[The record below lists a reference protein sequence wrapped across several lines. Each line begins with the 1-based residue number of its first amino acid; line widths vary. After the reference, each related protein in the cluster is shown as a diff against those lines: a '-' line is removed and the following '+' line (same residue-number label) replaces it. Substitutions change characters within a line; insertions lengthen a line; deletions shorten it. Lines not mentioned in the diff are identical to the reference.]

1 MNEKHIG
8 SNFDDFL
15 SEEGILEEINLVA
28 IKRVISYQLRET
40 MKEKRLS
47 KQKLAGLMKTSRS
60 SVDRLLNPE
69 NTSITL
75 KTLDKAAQV
84 LGKKVVCELR

>member
-1 MNEKHIG
+1 MSEKHIG

-15 SEEGILEEINLVA
+15 SEEGILEEVNLVA

>member
-1 MNEKHIG
+1 
-8 SNFDDFL
+8 
-15 SEEGILEEINLVA
+15 
-28 IKRVISYQLRET
+28 

>member
-1 MNEKHIG
+1 MSEKHIG

-60 SVDRLLNPE
+60 SVDRLLNPD

>member
-15 SEEGILEEINLVA
+15 SEEGILEEVNLVA

>member
-1 MNEKHIG
+1 MNEKHRG

-15 SEEGILEEINLVA
+15 SEEGILEEVNLVA

>member
-60 SVDRLLNPE
+60 SVDRLLNPD